1 MFEQDQTWFSWMCH
15 NYYNE
20 LYKNVNNPEFEHH
33 NKTVYPDID

>member
-1 MFEQDQTWFSWMCH
+1 MVLMCH